1 MRERSGARELVREQ
15 LRARDGVRRGER
27 EMESLEHVARR
38 ERGGHLEEGVGLGE
52 AGRMHADD
60 GRALLRRARRAAA
73 GQVAR
78 VRAARAVRD
87 LHGGRDERGH

>member
-1 MRERSGARELVREQ
+1 MKA
-15 LRARDGVRRGER
+15 
-27 EMESLEHVARR
+27 LEHVARR
-38 ERGGHLEEGVGLGE
+38 ERGGHLEERVGLGE
-52 AGRMHADD
+52 AGRVHTND
-60 GRALLRRARRAAA
+60 GRALLSRARRAAA